1 MRGKAIRRDGCI
13 GLRRDHPRVCGEK
26 YQLGVVKPLHEGSPP
41 RMRGKAYK
49 GADQTTRRGIT
60 PAYAGKSTVKNP
72 DFVPVWDHPRV
83 CGEKGVTKMFLCGVQ
98 GSPPRMRG
106 KAVVIL
112 LCVATFRITPA
123 YAGKSCHPHLKKAL
137 PGDHPRVCGE
147 KYSLALFLGLH
158 RGSPPRMRGKVDV
171 FFTFVIPGRI
181 TPAYAGKRISLHT
194 VCRCLW
200 DHPRVCGE
208 KVTDFH
214 LFWHFGGSP
223 PRMRGKETGKTRR
236 VQWPGITPAYAG
248 KSMYCAVAFRFS
260 EDHPRVCG
268 EKAIRRP
275 CRPPAHGSPPRMR
288 GKD

>member
-60 PAYAGKSTVKNP
+60 PAYAGKRASRKC
-72 DFVPVWDHPRV
+72 FCAEYKDHPRV
-83 CGEKGVTKMFLCGVQ
+83 CGEKRHTTKPEHSKI

-268 EKAIRRP
+268 EKT
-275 CRPPAHGSPPRMR
+275 
-288 GKD
+288 

>member
-1 MRGKAIRRDGCI
+1 MT
-13 GLRRDHPRVCGEK
+13 
-26 YQLGVVKPLHEGSPP
+26 GSPP
-41 RMRGKAYK
+41 RVRGKGIVHVFVPEK
-49 GADQTTRRGIT
+49 LGIT
-60 PAYAGKSTVKNP
+60 PAYAGKSRGQSRNCTNTE
-72 DFVPVWDHPRV
+72 DHPRV
-83 CGEKGVTKMFLCGVQ
+83 CGEKAKAFYMKPLEE

-248 KSMYCAVAFRFS
+248 KSHFAVCAGRQGG
-260 EDHPRVCG
+260 DHPRVCG
-268 EKAIRRP
+268 EKSVKP
-275 CRPPAHGSPPRMR
+275 VQYP
-288 GKD
+288 